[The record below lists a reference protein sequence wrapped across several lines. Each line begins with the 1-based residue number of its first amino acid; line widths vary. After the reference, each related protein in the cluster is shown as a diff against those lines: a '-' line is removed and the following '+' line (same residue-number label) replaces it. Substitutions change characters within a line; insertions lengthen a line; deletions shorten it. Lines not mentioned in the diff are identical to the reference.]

1 MIKKDIIN
9 SSIVDLALVKKQL
22 IIESDF
28 VEDDDLLQLYI
39 NSAIEYLENK
49 IHSDIYSKNCTL
61 TIENFR
67 GNKLIIEET
76 PLKSIEE
83 VKVDGQIISGY
94 TFNDDSFLD
103 FRIEFD
109 DYIDDS
115 KIEVKFKTG
124 YTTIPTPLLHCILL
138 LVNDSY
144 ENRGTEF
151 YSEKSQMAVLNK
163 INSYIRKYY

>member
-1 MIKKDIIN
+1 MIKKEIIN

-28 VEDDDLLQLYI
+28 VEDDDLLELYV

-49 IHSDIYSKNCTL
+49 IHSDIYNKNCIL

-67 GNKLIIEET
+67 GDKLIIEET
-76 PLKSIEE
+76 PFKSVEE
-83 VKVDGQIISGY
+83 IKVNNVIISGY
-94 TFNDDSFLD
+94 TINETFID
-103 FRIEFD
+103 FRILFN

-115 KIEVKFKTG
+115 KIEIKFKTG
-124 YTTIPTPLLHCILL
+124 YNTIPTPLLHCILL

>member
-1 MIKKDIIN
+1 MIKKEIIDT
-9 SSIVDLALVKKQL
+9 SIVDLALVKKQL
-22 IIESDF
+22 VIESDF

-67 GNKLIIEET
+67 GDKLIVEET
-76 PLKSIEE
+76 PFKSIEE
-83 VKVDGQIISGY
+83 IKVDNEIISGY
-94 TFNDDSFLD
+94 TVNETFID
-103 FRIEFD
+103 FRIEFE
-109 DYIDDS
+109 DYLVDADIV
-115 KIEVKFKTG
+115 VKFQTG
-124 YTTIPTPLLHCILL
+124 YNTIPTPLLHCILL

-163 INSYIRKYY
+163 INNYIRKYY